1 MKFTEEC
8 LEQAIIELLEE
19 EDCPRV
25 LGRDI
30 DRDSAEVL
38 IKEDLKTFLTRQ
50 YAIDNITSGEIKS
63 IIRKMEVFA
72 ASELYAS
79 NKAIFEFPGERNEQY
94 L

>member
-1 MKFTEEC
+1 MKFAEQC

-25 LGRDI
+25 LGLDI
-30 DRDSAEVL
+30 DLDSAEVL
-38 IKEDLKTFLTRQ
+38 IKEDLKTLLTRQ
-50 YAIDNITSGEIKS
+50 YAIDNIISGEIKS

-72 ASELYAS
+72 ASELCAS
-79 NKAIFEFPGERNEQY
+79 NKTIFESPGERNEQY